1 MADDVTKDPKT
12 LEQQIARRKEL
23 IALRE
28 REVDLLNQELKR
40 TNVLAQKV
48 DMVAEKRQKNL
59 EIEQAELDNL
69 RAGRE
74 TALQAEIELNKEISI
89 ARASGDTDRIA
100 ALEAEI
106 AANEI
111 LRQQQ
116 QDLIKGRIKDL
127 KELKRRQRAIKN
139 AGEGTKNILEATTG
153 ISEAW
158 RDTTWGSLATLSGDA
173 KGTAEA
179 MDEMALAIKD
189 TLSPANI
196 LGSTM
201 EKVIESSIALA
212 KEQDLAI
219 KQLGIGTGQYG
230 RYDDQLNDLYF
241 SSAKFGQSTRDLGVS
256 IAELSNTFV
265 GLNSQVAQFSK
276 LSSSAQNASVQFT
289 SVMDKLGISNEAVA
303 VSYDSLMSGLR
314 MTEEESREAIS
325 NVMAFATE
333 IGIPPQQMA
342 DDFAQATKRLSAYGK
357 DMTKVFKKVAASAKA
372 LNLSTSELL
381 GMMQQFDTF
390 EGAATAVGNLNA
402 VLGGPYL
409 NSIQMVRMN
418 EEERTRAML
427 EAMEMSG
434 RSWEEMGKYERMAI
448 ANAAGIDDITTANK
462 VFGQSLSAYDEQ
474 MEKAKEADGAQ
485 QDWNKTVKDM
495 QTLGEKLTNMFKSLA
510 VNLRP
515 LVIVLGFII
524 DKITAVMNLG
534 DGWVGQLFGLGLLV
548 FGLVQALRVL
558 AFTKGIL
565 ATKIAALTGAQAVN
579 TTSTIAGT
587 VARWAQVAATKAA
600 AAAQWMLNA
609 AMSANPIT
617 LVILGV
623 AALVAMFI
631 YLKDIVIGVGKVI
644 FTALTAPVNAAIW
657 LINKLIDG
665 ANLIPFVDIPN
676 IDYVTLDTLPFF
688 KDGVTNFQGGAAV
701 VGEAGPEVV
710 TMGQGSN
717 VVTNENVQKV
727 MGAAS
732 DATSG
737 AGGISIE
744 SIKAAFVAA
753 IQETGLAASTPGGA
767 AGKTIIMKLNDREF
781 GRAVYEKMDEKTNIV
796 PK

>member
-732 DATSG
+732 AATSG

-753 IQETGLAASTPGGA
+753 IQETGLAASTPGGG